1 MKLIDNYIAIAE
13 CPEGTEDSQ
22 VLAGQIAD
30 YLVTV
35 KEIRTSFLFYHT
47 DNGLCLSARSDGSI
61 NVQVVM
67 EALGGGGHLTVA
79 GCQLGKDGNKEA
91 AEKVILTE
99 VRKQVE
105 EEKE

>member
-1 MKLIDNYIAIAE
+1 MCSSDL
-13 CPEGTEDSQ
+13 
-22 VLAGQIAD
+22 
-30 YLVTV
+30 LVTV

-91 AEKVILTE
+91 AEKVILTQI
-99 VRKQVE
+99 RKQVE

>member
-1 MKLIDNYIAIAE
+1 MERA
-13 CPEGTEDSQ
+13 
-22 VLAGQIAD
+22 LALKKDIITALETVGVRPGQT
-30 YLVTV
+30 LMVH
-35 KEIRTSFLFYHT
+35 TSLGALGFVC
-47 DNGLCLSARSDGSI
+47 GGA
-61 NVQVVM
+61 QVVM

-91 AEKVILTE
+91 AEKVILTQ

>member
-1 MKLIDNYIAIAE
+1 MKLVDGYIAIAE
-13 CPEGTEDSQ
+13 CPDGIEDSQ

-35 KEIRTSFLFYHT
+35 KEIRVSFLFYHT
-47 DNGLCLSARSDGSI
+47 DNGLCLSARSDGSV

-79 GCQLGKDGNKEA
+79 GAQLGKDGNKEKT
-91 AEKVILTE
+91 EKALVAE